1 MLRFLKNEHIV
12 ELKEAFKRKQRVYLV
27 FEYMDKNL
35 LEVLEESPNGLDQ
48 EYIRKIIYQL
58 VKAVDYMHSYDIVHR
73 DVKPENLLIN
83 KKGVLKICDFGFAR
97 MLPKA
102 LHEL

>member
-48 EYIRKIIYQL
+48 EYIRKIIY
-58 VKAVDYMHSYDIVHR
+58 R
-73 DVKPENLLIN
+73 E
-83 KKGVLKICDFGFAR
+83 
-97 MLPKA
+97 
-102 LHEL
+102 

>member
-48 EYIRKIIYQL
+48 EYIRKII
-58 VKAVDYMHSYDIVHR
+58 
-73 DVKPENLLIN
+73 
-83 KKGVLKICDFGFAR
+83 
-97 MLPKA
+97 
-102 LHEL
+102 

>member
-12 ELKEAFKRKQRVYLV
+12 ELKEAFKIKQRVYLV

-48 EYIRKIIYQL
+48 E
-58 VKAVDYMHSYDIVHR
+58 
-73 DVKPENLLIN
+73 
-83 KKGVLKICDFGFAR
+83 
-97 MLPKA
+97 
-102 LHEL
+102 